1 MGWQPEPGSRA
12 DGSPHAGVPGD
23 GSAVRD
29 PRLAV
34 FGGDGQR
41 GAPAPSGALALLAD
55 EVSGSGRRCPGAA
68 ADELIGLLRA
78 WAAVES
84 WAAAAK
90 LGVITELIRRDD
102 TPPGAGSH
110 GDLPDAWTPSLRH
123 ELALALSCSAQ
134 SAETTAGLAWEL
146 QARLPGIGAL
156 LNDGTLAYGK
166 ARAVIETF
174 RYLSDA
180 DAATAE
186 ELILDQLAGKT
197 YPQVLR
203 LAEQAALTVDPDLA
217 ARRREQAQ
225 KRDARVILFREQQ
238 GTAGLSG
245 RDLPPDEALAAMAS
259 VNARAQQY
267 EDSAAFG
274 DTQMDVLRACAYLD
288 LLNGVTA
295 EARIACAQP
304 RDEAA
309 DAAEELAWAEAR
321 AARAAGATADP
332 GTGPDATGPDATG
345 ADATGANTG
354 GDAGE
359 CGDDTAASGPCGH
372 CGDVGKPG
380 GDGPDG
386 SGAAGSA
393 CGGHE
398 GDDDDPG
405 DSGDAGGGPGD
416 GGPGEGGPPPA
427 PCSGPGVN
435 SAGRALQARPPDLVV
450 PLATLLGLAERPG
463 EVQGF
468 GMLDPALARDLAA
481 EAAAGPHTTVCVTV
495 TSAEGY
501 AIGHGCARPDR
512 SLRARQEAAS
522 RSRLSAGFP
531 ARLNLTIPATALA
544 GLTRLNHASPWA
556 LNPRQP
562 RRARQDWSLG
572 QPRRA

>member
-1 MGWQPEPGSRA
+1 MGWQPGPGS
-12 DGSPHAGVPGD
+12 GAGAGPRPGFPG
-23 GSAVRD
+23 GSAARD

-34 FGGDGQR
+34 FGGDGQ
-41 GAPAPSGALALLAD
+41 GGDGQQGGPTPSGALALLAD

-156 LNDGTLAYGK
+156 LNDGTLTYGK

-174 RYLSDA
+174 RYLSDT

-186 ELILDQLAGKT
+186 ALILARLAGKT

-238 GTAGLSG
+238 GTTGLSG

-267 EDSAAFG
+267 EDSGAFG
-274 DTQMDVLRACAYLD
+274 DTRMDVLRACAYLD
-288 LLNGVTA
+288 LLNGVAA

-321 AARAAGATADP
+321 AARAAATTAETDARS
-332 GTGPDATGPDATG
+332 GTEPRTGNVPQPPS
-345 ADATGANTG
+345 NWS
-354 GDAGE
+354 E
-359 CGDDTAASGPCGH
+359 MFCLSCGNAS
-372 CGDVGKPG
+372 
-380 GDGPDG
+380 
-386 SGAAGSA
+386 
-393 CGGHE
+393 
-398 GDDDDPG
+398 
-405 DSGDAGGGPGD
+405 
-416 GGPGEGGPPPA
+416 
-427 PCSGPGVN
+427 
-435 SAGRALQARPPDLVV
+435 
-450 PLATLLGLAERPG
+450 
-463 EVQGF
+463 
-468 GMLDPALARDLAA
+468 
-481 EAAAGPHTTVCVTV
+481 
-495 TSAEGY
+495 
-501 AIGHGCARPDR
+501 
-512 SLRARQEAAS
+512 
-522 RSRLSAGFP
+522 
-531 ARLNLTIPATALA
+531 
-544 GLTRLNHASPWA
+544 
-556 LNPRQP
+556 QP
-562 RRARQDWSLG
+562 E
-572 QPRRA
+572 